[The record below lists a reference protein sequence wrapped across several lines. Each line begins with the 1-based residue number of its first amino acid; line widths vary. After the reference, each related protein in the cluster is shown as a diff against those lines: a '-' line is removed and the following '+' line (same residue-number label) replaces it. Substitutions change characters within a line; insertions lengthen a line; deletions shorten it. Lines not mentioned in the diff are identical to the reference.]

1 MVRELG
7 NSRPTISQTDMEDIE
22 VRVVNTEE
30 EYEDLENKF
39 NDTNFKVNFVSTFQY
54 QNDLV
59 LIKYNNS
66 SENSLMKLF
75 LWF

>member
-1 MVRELG
+1 
-7 NSRPTISQTDMEDIE
+7 MEDID
-22 VRVVNTEE
+22 VGVVNTEE
-30 EYEDLENKF
+30 EYEDLEKKF

-66 SENSLMKLF
+66 AENSLMKLF
-75 LWF
+75 LGF